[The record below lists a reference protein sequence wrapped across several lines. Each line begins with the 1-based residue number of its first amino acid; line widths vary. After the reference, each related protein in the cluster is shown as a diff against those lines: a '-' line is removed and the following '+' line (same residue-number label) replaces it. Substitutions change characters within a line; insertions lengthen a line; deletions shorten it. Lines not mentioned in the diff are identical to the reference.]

1 MAEKVKTLHILVI
14 GRVQSVGFRACVRR
28 IASDMNIRGTVMNL
42 PDGKV
47 QIYATG
53 DPMILEK
60 FVSMLYGCPRAQVR
74 DIRATEI
81 APKVY
86 EEFSIIKGE
95 GGISTGL

>member
-1 MAEKVKTLHILVI
+1 MKTLHILVI

-53 DPMILEK
+53 EPMILEK

-74 DIRATEI
+74 DIRTTEI
-81 APKVY
+81 AENKY
-86 EEFSIIKGE
+86 EDFSIIRGE
-95 GGISTGL
+95 GRFSTGL

>member
-1 MAEKVKTLHILVI
+1 MKTLQILVI
-14 GRVQSVGFRACVRR
+14 GRVQGVGFRACVRR

-53 DPMILEK
+53 EPIILEK

-74 DIRATEI
+74 DIRSSEHS
-81 APKVY
+81 VQLY
-86 EEFSIIKGE
+86 EDFSIIKNDK
-95 GGISTGL
+95 SLSSGL